1 MLYKSDIHYHP
12 HHLIKNVF
20 ISKAY
25 KKIEKKLYPQVSTVR
40 VVAWV
45 FANIFRNKKL
55 ALNPDELKDSI
66 ATLKVLINYPDEE
79 VNGKLI

>member
-1 MLYKSDIHYHP
+1 M
-12 HHLIKNVF
+12 
-20 ISKAY
+20 
-25 KKIEKKLYPQVSTVR
+25 R

-66 ATLKVLINYPDEE
+66 ATLKVLVNYPDEE
-79 VNGKLI
+79 VNGKLV